1 MHSVLSE
8 AAALQKQKA
17 EDYNSKDSEA
27 KQEYFPY
34 GHYSYLQMISTKVKR
49 LESIAFNEK
58 NPNFESAYD
67 SVLDLINYASFYG
80 SYLKKKNGK

>member
-34 GHYSYLQMISTKVKR
+34 GHHSYLQMIQTKVKR
-49 LESIAFNEK
+49 LE
-58 NPNFESAYD
+58 
-67 SVLDLINYASFYG
+67 
-80 SYLKKKNGK
+80 